1 MATNLRLSKRLDV
14 LSPSATVG
22 LGAKV
27 ASLRAQGI
35 DVISFGQ
42 GEPDFPTPAALKAA
56 GIAAIERNQTRYT
69 AVGGPQELRAALA
82 KRVSADS
89 GVTYTAAQVSA
100 TTGAKEGLFLA
111 FLAICD
117 AGDEVIIPAPYWV
130 SYVDQA
136 KIAGAVPVIIEA
148 RPEKGFKMTAEQL
161 RAAITPRTKVF
172 MLNSPSNPTGAVYS
186 AAELRALADVLAE
199 TDIIVISDEIYDAIV
214 YTSYARWLQVAPE
227 LADRT
232 LIVNGA
238 SKAYAMT
245 GWRFGY
251 IAGPSALME
260 GIKGIQS
267 HATSHTSSV
276 TQAAALPAYD
286 GTVDLG
292 PEVEMMVAA
301 FRERRDR
308 IVSLLSDIP
317 GVKIAQPDGAF
328 YAFPDVRGLLGRE
341 LPGGVICHDDDEL
354 AAFLLEKAHI
364 GVVPG
369 SAFGAPGFMRL
380 SYATSM
386 AQIEEGMRRFAVAVG
401 GA

>member
-1 MATNLRLSKRLDV
+1 MSNRELQLSKRLAI
-14 LSPSATVG
+14 LSPSPTVG

-27 ASLRAQGI
+27 ASMRAQGI
-35 DVISFGQ
+35 DVVSFGQ
-42 GEPDFPTPAALKAA
+42 GEPDFPTPEVLKAA
-56 GIAAIERNQTRYT
+56 GIAAIQHNQTKYT

-82 KRVSADS
+82 KRVTADQ

-136 KIAGAVPVIIEA
+136 KIAGATPIIVQAGLEA
-148 RPEKGFKMTAEQL
+148 GFKISAEQL
-161 RAAITPRTKVF
+161 QAAITPRTKVF

-186 AAELRALADVLAE
+186 ASELRALADVLRD
-199 TDIIVISDEIYDAIV
+199 TNIIVISDEIYDAIT

-227 LADRT
+227 YADRT

-251 IAGPSALME
+251 IAGPGVIME

-276 TQAAALPAYD
+276 TQAAAMPAYD
-286 GTVDLG
+286 GSADLG
-292 PEVEMMVAA
+292 PEVARMVAA
-301 FRERRDR
+301 FKERRDR
-308 IVSLLSDIP
+308 IVSLLHDIP
-317 GVKIAQPDGAF
+317 GVQIALPDGAF
-328 YAFPDVRGLLGRE
+328 YVFPDIRGLLGRP
-341 LPGGVICHDDDEL
+341 LADGSVCNDDDEL
-354 AAFLLEKAHI
+354 AAFLLEKARI

-369 SAFGAPGFMRL
+369 SAFGAPGFLRL

-386 AQIEEGMRRFAVAVG
+386 AQIEEGMRRFAAAVG
-401 GA
+401 A